1 MKDFLKSLAKK
12 TADENKGGDMAK
24 TDDESDS
31 EEDDDYSGE
40 AALSAA
46 EDLIKAVGDGNA
58 EAVVE
63 AMRSLKEHC

>member
-1 MKDFLKSLAKK
+1 
-12 TADENKGGDMAK
+12 MAK